1 MMTSFIFLTLFAIMR
16 TKKHGVVEHT
26 TSFFFRIIGTLQRH
40 QMHERYVTNKCYLL
54 TTYYR
59 TVFVICNLSKR
70 VLYIKVL
77 ILI

>member
-1 MMTSFIFLTLFAIMR
+1 MR

-26 TSFFFRIIGTLQRH
+26 TSSFFRTAVVIKCTKDMLQI
-40 QMHERYVTNKCYLL
+40 NAIFNLL

>member
-26 TSFFFRIIGTLQRH
+26 TSSFFRTAVVIKCTKDMLQI
-40 QMHERYVTNKCYLL
+40 NAIFNLL

-59 TVFVICNLSKR
+59 TVFVLFVIYRKGCC
-70 VLYIKVL
+70 
-77 ILI
+77 ILKCSF